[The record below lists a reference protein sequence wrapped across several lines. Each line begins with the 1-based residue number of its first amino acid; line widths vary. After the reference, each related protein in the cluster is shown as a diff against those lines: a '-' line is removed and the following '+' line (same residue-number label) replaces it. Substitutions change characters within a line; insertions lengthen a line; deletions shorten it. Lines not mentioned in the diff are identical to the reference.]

1 MQLFLFSTLLQVIL
15 QKLQRKEPKTFLF
28 ILKKLKI
35 MASQD
40 GIFKI
45 KGTLGGVTFYKT
57 KDGHL
62 AREKGGI
69 DKKRMAKDP
78 AFKRTRENGN
88 EFGRAGTYG
97 KYLRSAFRPMLNNT
111 SDKRVVSRLVKDL
124 MTIIKTDTVNAR
136 GERTP
141 LEGDFELLRGF
152 DFNSNGLLSN
162 TLYAPYNA
170 SIDRVSGAVSVELPE
185 LVPDQMI
192 NAPTGTTHF
201 KIVTGASEVDFQ
213 AGNSLTVYE
222 GTAEIP
228 WDNTLLPPLA
238 LDLSVT
244 PASSLPLVLL
254 LGVEFYQEINGVF
267 YMLNN
272 GSFNALAIVNLNK
285 Q

>member
-1 MQLFLFSTLLQVIL
+1 
-15 QKLQRKEPKTFLF
+15 
-28 ILKKLKI
+28 
-35 MASQD
+35 MAGQD

-62 AREKGGI
+62 VREKGGI

-78 AFKRTRENGN
+78 AFKRTRENGS

-111 SDKRVVSRLVKDL
+111 SDKRVVSRLVKQL
-124 MTIIKTDTVNAR
+124 MALIKTDTVNAR

-141 LEGDFELLRGF
+141 VAGDFEMLRGF
-152 DFNSNGLLSN
+152 DFNSNGLLGN
-162 TLYAPYNA
+162 TLYVPYNA
-170 SIDRVSGAVSVELPE
+170 TIDRASGAVSLELPE
-185 LVPDQMI
+185 LVPEQMI
-192 NAPTGTTHF
+192 SAPAGTTHF

-213 AGNSLTVYE
+213 AGNSLTVYA

-228 WDNTLLPPLA
+228 WDNTPMAALA
-238 LDLSVT
+238 LDLTLT
-244 PASSLPLVLL
+244 PASTLPLVLL

>member
-1 MQLFLFSTLLQVIL
+1 
-15 QKLQRKEPKTFLF
+15 
-28 ILKKLKI
+28 
-35 MASQD
+35 MANQD

-62 AREKGGI
+62 VREKGGI

-78 AFKRTRENGN
+78 AFKRTRENGS

-111 SDKRVVSRLVKDL
+111 SDKRVVSRLVKQL
-124 MTIIKTDTVNAR
+124 MALIKTDTVNAR

-141 LEGDFELLRGF
+141 VAGDFEMLRGF
-152 DFNSNGLLSN
+152 DFNSNGLLGN
-162 TLYAPYNA
+162 TLYVPYNA
-170 SIDRVSGAVSVELPE
+170 TIDRASGAVSLELPE
-185 LVPDQMI
+185 LVPEQMI
-192 NAPTGTTHF
+192 SAPAGTTHF

-213 AGNSLTVYE
+213 AGNSLTVYT

-228 WDNTLLPPLA
+228 WDNTPMAALA
-238 LDLSVT
+238 LDLALT
-244 PASSLPLVLL
+244 PASTLPLVLL